1 MGNEMQRHE
10 TEQDAVRNL
19 QTYLRQLSYHNPSI
33 SPPPIDGI
41 FGNATRQSLCEFQ
54 KQNGL
59 PVTGTATPA
68 TWDAL
73 YEAYRVSLAENAQ
86 PCRVAIFPP
95 LPKGFCLSIG
105 SRDFSVSVL
114 QYMLLELQYEL
125 GDDLAI
131 EVNGIFDDVTEEAVK
146 TFQHCCE
153 NLECNGKVDRR
164 TWDAIVTRYNALAER
179 PFRE

>member
-1 MGNEMQRHE
+1 MKTPE
-10 TEQDAVRNL
+10 TERDAVRNL
-19 QTYLRQLSYHNPSI
+19 QTYLRQLSYHDPSI

-59 PVTGTATPA
+59 PVTGTATPE

-73 YEAYRVSLAENAQ
+73 YQAYRASLAENAQ

-95 LPKGFCLSIG
+95 LPKGFCLSNG

-114 QYMLLELQYEL
+114 QYMLLELQYF
-125 GDDLAI
+125 GDDEIPI
-131 EVNGIFDDVTEEAVK
+131 EVNGVFDEKTEGAVRR
-146 TFQHCCE
+146 FQCCCE
-153 NLECNGKVDRR
+153 DLECNGKVDRR
-164 TWDAIVTRYNALAER
+164 TWDAIAARYNALAER